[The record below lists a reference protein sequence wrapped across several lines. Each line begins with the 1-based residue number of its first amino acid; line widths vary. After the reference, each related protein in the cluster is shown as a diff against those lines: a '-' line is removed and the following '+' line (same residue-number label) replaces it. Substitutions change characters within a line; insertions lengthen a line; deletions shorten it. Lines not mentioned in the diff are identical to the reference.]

1 VIFTDLR
8 FLALFLSCW
17 LCFFALPRAWR
28 MGVLAFWGLAFYLTY
43 APRFLPVVLA
53 LTLLVLGARRRAL
66 AWVAGALLLAA
77 LAAAKLLLPGG
88 PMPLPGGGGTEG
100 VLVPL
105 GLSYLTFELLHV
117 LIERRRGRLGPIGA
131 TDLLAFAF
139 FAPARV
145 AGPIKRLPE
154 FVAAVGAAVPSASN
168 VYAGLLR
175 ILAGLAKKLL
185 LADVLALSVA
195 ESPYAASA
203 RHAWLIV
210 LAFALQVYLDFSAYS
225 DLAIG
230 FSRTLGIALP
240 ENFRWPYLARN
251 LRDFWD
257 RWHIS
262 LSHWMRDYLFLPMGS
277 ALFRTRLRARPAAI
291 ATLCYLTTFLVIGAW
306 HGLSAG
312 YLVWG
317 LYHGALLS
325 LLHVVRL
332 RSPAALVAHPWYRS
346 RAAGAFATA
355 LTFLCV
361 TVGWVPF
368 MLPWPGALRL
378 LALMFGSGP

>member
-1 VIFTDLR
+1 MIFTDLR
-8 FLALFLSCW
+8 FLALFLGCW
-17 LCFFALPRAWR
+17 LCFFTLPRAWR
-28 MGVLAFWGLAFYLTY
+28 MGVLAFWGIAFYLTY

-53 LTLLVLGARRRAL
+53 LTLLVLAARRRAL
-66 AWVAGALLLAA
+66 AWLTGGLLVAS
-77 LAAAKLLLPGG
+77 LAAAKLLLTAT
-88 PMPLPGGGGTEG
+88 PMPLAAAGTEG
-100 VLVPL
+100 ILVPL

-117 LIERRRGRLGPIGA
+117 LIERRRGRLGPITA
-131 TDLLAFAF
+131 SELLAFAF
-139 FAPARV
+139 FAPARI

-154 FVAAVGAAVPSASN
+154 FVAAVSSAAPSASN

-185 LADVLALSVA
+185 LADVLALTVA
-195 ESPYAASA
+195 ESAYAQSA
-203 RHAWLIV
+203 RHAWVIV
-210 LAFALQVYLDFSAYS
+210 LAFAFQVYLDFSAYS

-230 FSRTLGIALP
+230 FARTLGIALP

-262 LSHWMRDYLFLPMGS
+262 LSHWMRDYLFLPLGG
-277 ALFRTRLRARPAAI
+277 ALFRTRLRSRPAAI
-291 ATLCYLTTFLVIGAW
+291 ATLCYLATFAVIGAW

-325 LLHVVRL
+325 ILHVARL
-332 RSPAALVAHPWYRS
+332 RAPAALVAHPWYRS
-346 RAAGAFATA
+346 RVAAALATG

-368 MLPWPGALRL
+368 MLPWPPPCASSR
-378 LALMFGSGP
+378 

>member
-1 VIFTDLR
+1 MIFTDLR
-8 FLALFLSCW
+8 FLALFLGCW
-17 LCFFALPRAWR
+17 VCFFTLPRTWR
-28 MGVLAFWGLAFYLTY
+28 MAVLAGWGVAFYFAY

-66 AWVAGALLLAA
+66 VWLAGALLVAA
-77 LAAAKLLLPGG
+77 LTAAKLLLPGA
-88 PMPLPGGGGTEG
+88 PMPLPAAGTEG
-100 VLVPL
+100 ILVPL

-117 LIERRRGRLGPIGA
+117 LVERRRGRLGPVTA
-131 TDLLAFAF
+131 AELLAFAF
-139 FAPARV
+139 FAPARI

-154 FVAAVGAAVPSASN
+154 FVAAVASAVPSASN
-168 VYAGLLR
+168 LYAGLLR
-175 ILAGLAKKLL
+175 IIAGLAKKIV
-185 LADVLALSVA
+185 LADVLALTVA
-195 ESPYAASA
+195 ESSYAQSA
-203 RHAWLIV
+203 GHAWLIV
-210 LAFALQVYLDFSAYS
+210 LAFAFQIYLDFSAYS

-230 FSRTLGIALP
+230 FARTLGIALP

-291 ATLCYLTTFLVIGAW
+291 ATLSYLATFLVIGAW
-306 HGLSAG
+306 HGLSPG

-317 LYHGALLS
+317 LYHGVLLS
-325 LLHVVRL
+325 ALHLVRL
-332 RSPAALVAHPWYRS
+332 RSPAALVTHRWYRS
-346 RAAGAFATA
+346 RAAGGLAIA

-368 MLPWPGALRL
+368 MLPWPGAVRF